1 MTALTF
7 REATAAD
14 LPAIVAML
22 ADDPLGAKR
31 EDLSEPLNPAYVAA
45 FHAMV
50 AEANQHLVVAEAGG
64 AVVGTF
70 QLSFIPGLSNKGAW
84 RAQVEGV
91 RVRADQRGGRIGEA
105 MMEHAAALAREKGC
119 RVLQLTTD
127 KSRKDAQRFYERLG
141 FKGSHEG
148 YKLTL

>member
-1 MTALTF
+1 MAALTF

-14 LPAIVAML
+14 LTAIVAML
-22 ADDPLGAKR
+22 ADDPLGAAR
-31 EDLSEPLNPAYVAA
+31 EDLSQPLNPGYTAA

-50 AEANQHLVVAEAGG
+50 AEPNQHLMVAEDG
-64 AVVGTF
+64 AEVVGTF
-70 QLSFIPGLSNKGAW
+70 QLTFIPGLSNKGAW

-91 RVRADQRGGRIGEA
+91 RVRSDRRGAGIGEA
-105 MMEHAAALAREKGC
+105 MMGQAAALARGKGC

-127 KSRKDAQRFYERLG
+127 KSRRDAHRFYERLG

-148 YKLTL
+148 YKLAL

>member
-1 MTALTF
+1 MPPLLF

-14 LPAIVAML
+14 LPAIIAML

-31 EDLSEPLNPAYVAA
+31 EDLSEPLNPAYTAA

-50 AEANQHLVVAEAGG
+50 AEANQHLVVAEADG

-70 QLSFIPGLSNKGAW
+70 QLSFIPGLSNQGAW

-91 RVRADQRGGRIGEA
+91 RVRADRRGERIGEA
-105 MMEHAAALAREKGC
+105 MMDHAVTLARKKGC

-127 KSRKDAQRFYERLG
+127 KSRKDAHRFYERLG

-148 YKLTL
+148 YKLAL

>member
-1 MTALTF
+1 MTLSF

-31 EDLSEPLNPAYVAA
+31 EDLSEPLNQGYLDA

-50 AEANQHLVVAEAGG
+50 AEANQHLVVAEEGG
-64 AVVGTF
+64 AIVGTY
-70 QLSFIPGLSNKGAW
+70 QLSFIPGLSNRGAW

-91 RVRADQRGGRIGEA
+91 RVRADRRSSGVGAA
-105 MMEHAAALAREKGC
+105 MMQHAMALSRDKGC

-127 KSRKDAQRFYERLG
+127 KSRKDAHRFYERLG